1 MNAKTGGTVR
11 NVLFIMADQLRWDY
25 LSCYG
30 HPTLHTPNLDRLASK
45 GVKFLNAYV
54 QGPVCGPSRM
64 SYYTGRYVSSHG
76 AIWNFVPLSVR
87 EKGLGDYL
95 RPHGIRTAVTGK
107 THMEPDWES
116 MERLGADAASDKGV
130 LVAELG
136 FEPVDR
142 DDGIWPHGISTKGNR
157 YNDYL
162 RQQGYAA
169 DNPWHDFANSAA
181 GPQGEILSGWEM
193 QYASLPANIDER
205 HSETPY
211 MTRRAMEFIRDQGDA
226 PWCLHLSYI
235 KPHWPYV
242 APAPYH
248 NMYGPQD
255 VVPVKRHPDEKEMA
269 HPVQRGFQRMLPGLN
284 FSRKE
289 VRDSVV
295 PVYMGLVK
303 QLDDQLGVLFDFMER
318 EGRMD
323 DTMIVFCS
331 DHGDYLGDHYLGEK
345 ELFHDTVA
353 KVPLIICDPRA
364 NADGTRGT
372 AEPRLVEA
380 IDVLPTIL
388 DAFGIEPP
396 CHILEGRSLQ
406 PLLHGA
412 QPPAW
417 RQVAISEM
425 NYGFRDDVRL
435 PLKQPIDRCQGYM
448 VRDSRWKGVFFDDL
462 RPQLFDLESDPDEF
476 HDLGSEPAY
485 AAVRERLCQHLVSWL
500 RSRKIHPTIS
510 DQKMAAWTRKE
521 QDVGILIG
529 VWDPGDLESKQ

>member
-1 MNAKTGGTVR
+1 MDAKSRNSDVVR

-30 HPTLHTPNLDRLASK
+30 HPTLHTPHIDRLAAR
-45 GVKFLNAYV
+45 GVRFQNAYV

-64 SYYTGRYVSSHG
+64 SYYTGRYVTSHG
-76 AIWNFVPLSVR
+76 AIWNFVPLSIR

-95 RPHGIRTAVTGK
+95 RPHGIRTVLTGK
-107 THMEPDWES
+107 THMEPDLETL
-116 MERLGADAASDKGV
+116 ERLGVDLASEKGI
-130 LVAELG
+130 LASELG
-136 FEPVDR
+136 FEPIDR
-142 DDGIWPHGISTKGNR
+142 DDGIWPDGISTKGNR

-162 RQQGYAA
+162 RAQGYLA

-181 GPQGEILSGWEM
+181 GPNGEVLSGWEM
-193 QYASLPANIDER
+193 RHANLPANINER
-205 HSETPY
+205 DSETPY
-211 MTRRAMEFIRDQGDA
+211 MTRRAMEFIESQGDA

-248 NMYGPQD
+248 NMYGPKD
-255 VVPVKRHPDEKEMA
+255 VIPVKQHPSEKELA

-284 FSRKE
+284 FSRKD
-289 VRDSVV
+289 VRDTVI

-303 QLDDQLGVLFDFMER
+303 QLDDQLGVLLDFIER
-318 EGRMD
+318 TGRMN

-353 KVPLIICDPRA
+353 KVPLIIYDPRGA
-364 NADGTRGT
+364 ADGTRGS
-372 AEPRLVEA
+372 EDSRLVEA

-388 DAFGIEPP
+388 DAFGIESPS
-396 CHILEGRSLQ
+396 HILEGVSLQ
-406 PLLHGA
+406 PLLHGE
-412 QPPAW
+412 QPQEW
-417 RQVAISEM
+417 RKVAISEM

-435 PLKQPIDRCQGYM
+435 PLNQPIDRCHGYM

-462 RPQLFDLESDPDEF
+462 GSQLFDLENDPDEF
-476 HDLGSEPAY
+476 HDLGNDPHY
-485 AAVRERLCQHLVSWL
+485 APVRERLYQFLVSWL
-500 RSRKIHPTIS
+500 SSRKIHPTIS
-510 DQKMAAWTRKE
+510 NRQMAEWSRKE

-529 VWDPGDLESKQ
+529 VWGPKNS